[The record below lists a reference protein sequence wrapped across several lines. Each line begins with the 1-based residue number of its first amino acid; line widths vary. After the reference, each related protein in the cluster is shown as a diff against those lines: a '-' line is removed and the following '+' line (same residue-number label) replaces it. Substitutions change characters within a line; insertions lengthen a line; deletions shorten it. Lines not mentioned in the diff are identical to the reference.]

1 MLNPRIYFHRI
12 SLQQT
17 NKMKTFLFAAITAI
31 LFASCAKQTNCIG
44 TDCVL
49 PEAAIAI
56 DSVTNNGIY
65 VRLPNNE
72 GGFFACTLELA
83 SNINQEEFIEAASA
97 YTTASPIQGNENQTM
112 PMLKV
117 YYVAEDQSYVRENA
131 RYIHATNNKLE
142 IISYGNNLEID

>member
-1 MLNPRIYFHRI
+1 
-12 SLQQT
+12 
-17 NKMKTFLFAAITAI
+17 MKTFLFAAITAI
-31 LFASCAKQTNCIG
+31 LFASCAKQTTCIG
-44 TDCVL
+44 ADCVL

-56 DSVTNNGIY
+56 DSVTNNGIF

-72 GGFFACTLELA
+72 GGFFTCNLDLA
-83 SNINQEEFIEAASA
+83 SHINHDEFIAAVSA

-142 IISYGNNLEID
+142 IISYGNNLETD